1 MIKRRD
7 ESYSDIDAVDIL
19 HKVANMYTSTKIPHD
34 YGTGEEYTS
43 VEVHTLKEIADNQ
56 GITATELAKNHGTTK
71 GAISQILKKVEG
83 KGLICRQVDPDNDNR
98 YHLFLTEKGKN
109 LDEAHRRYDQISFG
123 ESMSMVRE
131 QFDEEEINIAFS
143 VLESW
148 LTVRRDVQL
157 RRLIREK
164 EKKKEKKRKN

>member
-1 MIKRRD
+1 MQKRRD
-7 ESYSDIDAVDIL
+7 KSYSDIEAVDIL

-43 VEVHTLKEIADNQ
+43 VEVHTLKDIADNY

-71 GAISQILKKVEG
+71 GAISQILKKIEG
-83 KGLICRQVDPDNDNR
+83 KELIYRQVDPDNDNR

-109 LDEAHRRYDQISFG
+109 LDEAHRSYDQIGFG
-123 ESMSMVRE
+123 ESMNLVRG
-131 QFDEEEINIAFS
+131 QFDDREIDVAFS

-148 LTVRRDVQL
+148 LTIRRDVQL
-157 RRLIREK
+157 RRMIKEK
-164 EKKKEKKRKN
+164 ENKKKSL